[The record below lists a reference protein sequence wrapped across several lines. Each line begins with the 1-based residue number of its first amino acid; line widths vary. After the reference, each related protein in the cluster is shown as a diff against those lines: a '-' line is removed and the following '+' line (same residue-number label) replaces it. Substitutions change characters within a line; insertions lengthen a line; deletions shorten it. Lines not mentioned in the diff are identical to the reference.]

1 MNGPI
6 LNFEVFFYAY
16 QTEFQLIVSS
26 TPRLRRRWSQTK
38 AEYCEYCENF
48 ANFVDSFNRPRA
60 ALILG
65 LAPHP
70 GRPLSSDL
78 APALVITLRPQL
90 RYLACT
96 YWISTGWYLSS
107 EQNSLK
113 LTDQNWWNM
122 SNSTGSFFLMS
133 LNTGDGRGVGGG
145 GAGGVGASPSA
156 SPSP

>member
-16 QTEFQLIVSS
+16 QTEFQLNVSS
-26 TPRLRRRWSQTK
+26 PDFAGDEARQKLTIVNIVKISQISLT
-38 AEYCEYCENF
+38 ALI
-48 ANFVDSFNRPRA
+48 RPRA
-60 ALILG
+60 ALMLG

-96 YWISTGWYLSS
+96 YWISTG
-107 EQNSLK
+107 
-113 LTDQNWWNM
+113 
-122 SNSTGSFFLMS
+122 
-133 LNTGDGRGVGGG
+133 
-145 GAGGVGASPSA
+145 
-156 SPSP
+156 